1 MDNVRTVNLILKQS
15 GGCMNAHLERI
26 KENGLKIT
34 LQRKAVLALFLKN
47 NSRKTPYD
55 VHEKLK
61 KSLPRLGLPTVYR
74 ILEELK
80 EIGLMVRIPSE
91 DRQLY
96 YSLCHLPGHKHH
108 HHFVCRKC
116 KKIEEVE
123 RCSLKGISNFI
134 LRKLGAI
141 VESHS
146 LQLEG
151 LCASC
156 K

>member
-1 MDNVRTVNLILKQS
+1 
-15 GGCMNAHLERI
+15 MNAHLERI
-26 KENGLKIT
+26 KKSGLKVT
-34 LQRKAVLALFLKN
+34 SQRKAVLALFSKN
-47 NSRKTPYD
+47 NLRKTPYD
-55 VHEKLK
+55 VHKKLRK
-61 KSLPRLGLPTVYR
+61 GLPQLGLPTVYR
-74 ILEELK
+74 ILEELQG
-80 EIGLMVRIPSE
+80 IGLMIRIPSE

-96 YSLCHLPGHKHH
+96 YSLCHLPGAKHH

-123 RCSLKGISNFI
+123 HCNFKSISDFV
-134 LRKLGAI
+134 LRKLGAV